1 MTSPQQITV
10 STLIDAPLETV
21 WTCWTE
27 PEHIQQWNAAS
38 PDWHTPH
45 ATNDLRVGGTYLAR
59 MEAKDKSA
67 GFDFTGIYTEV
78 IPHTKLAYALED
90 GRRVEILF
98 EKADNGT
105 RLTETFDIEQ
115 LNAPDMQRS
124 GWQAILDNFKAHT
137 ERQSL

>member
-59 MEAKDKSA
+59 MEA
-67 GFDFTGIYTEV
+67 
-78 IPHTKLAYALED
+78 
-90 GRRVEILF
+90 
-98 EKADNGT
+98 
-105 RLTETFDIEQ
+105 
-115 LNAPDMQRS
+115 
-124 GWQAILDNFKAHT
+124 
-137 ERQSL
+137 